1 MIKKPHSP
9 SELMGYFINP
19 FETLMKRS
27 IKLNPELGITQDA
40 EDSLLKLISQKGT
53 EHESKVYKSL
63 IGKYQ
68 TSTIIKNED
77 RDLMIEATISAMAG
91 TPSSITND

>member
-27 IKLNPELGITQDA
+27 IKLNPGLGITQDA

-53 EHESKVYKSL
+53 EHE
-63 IGKYQ
+63 
-68 TSTIIKNED
+68 
-77 RDLMIEATISAMAG
+77 
-91 TPSSITND
+91 